1 MTFNKKTTKQLEN
14 YIKRN
19 GDKRMKKLS
28 DIKERNQTL
37 MTRTIGEKFNEN
49 EQFAKEVTEA
59 VEKHFNNDFGDLVQE
74 DIEANMRG
82 IETNL
87 EGDRVLS
94 KYSTCEGNIYI
105 ITELYQSEGFDIVTN
120 ILFCDEY

>member
-49 EQFAKEVTEA
+49 EQFAKEVTKA
-59 VEKHFNNDFGDLVQE
+59 VAKHFNNDCGDLVQE

-105 ITELYQSEGFDIVTN
+105 KT
-120 ILFCDEY
+120 

>member
-1 MTFNKKTTKQLEN
+1 MTFNKKTAKQLKS

-28 DIKERNQTL
+28 DIQERNQTL
-37 MTRTIGEKFNEN
+37 MTRTISDKFNEN

>member
-1 MTFNKKTTKQLEN
+1 
-14 YIKRN
+14 
-19 GDKRMKKLS
+19 MKKLS
-28 DIKERNQTL
+28 DIQERNQTL
-37 MTRTIGEKFNEN
+37 MTRTINDTIAEN

-59 VEKHFNNDFGDLVQE
+59 IQRHFNNDFGDLVQE

-82 IETNL
+82 IETDL

-105 ITELYQSEGFDIVTN
+105 ITELYQAEGFDIVTN

>member
-1 MTFNKKTTKQLEN
+1 
-14 YIKRN
+14 
-19 GDKRMKKLS
+19 MKKLS
-28 DIKERNQTL
+28 DIQERNQTL
-37 MTRTIGEKFNEN
+37 MTRTINDTIAEN

-59 VEKHFNNDFGDLVQE
+59 IQRHFNNDFGDLVQE

-82 IETNL
+82 IETEL

-105 ITELYQSEGFDIVTN
+105 ITELYQAEGFDIVTN